1 MSYPKNHRKKMNRL
15 NDRLTIRLDDELLRK
30 INVLANSTNKNAS
43 RIIREALVAY
53 LPLNADQM
61 LTTED
66 IRQL

>member
-1 MSYPKNHRKKMNRL
+1 MNRL